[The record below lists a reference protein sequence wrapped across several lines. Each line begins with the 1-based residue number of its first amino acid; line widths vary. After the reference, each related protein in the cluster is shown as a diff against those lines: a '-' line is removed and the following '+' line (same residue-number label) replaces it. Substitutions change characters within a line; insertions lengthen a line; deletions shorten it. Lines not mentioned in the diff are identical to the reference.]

1 MSAPDGV
8 CLHQIVGELEKIKK
22 SMVTDSREA
31 RDEVEWQILQNHID
45 RVEELIENINNS

>member
-22 SMVTDSREA
+22 SMVTDSTEA
-31 RDEVEWQILQNHID
+31 RDEFEWQLLQNHID
-45 RVEELIENINNS
+45 KVEELIENINSL